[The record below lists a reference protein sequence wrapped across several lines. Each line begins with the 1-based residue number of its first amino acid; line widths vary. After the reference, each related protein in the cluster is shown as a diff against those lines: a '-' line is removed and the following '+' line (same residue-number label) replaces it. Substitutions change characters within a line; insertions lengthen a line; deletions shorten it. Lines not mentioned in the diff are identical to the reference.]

1 MATARKVKKKAVKK
15 VPARKKAARK
25 KKGTKKATKSNAVQ
39 RLPKRS
45 EVPVVD
51 RWDLKSLF
59 TGDKAWETAFKKWD
73 KQIDGYKKYQGKLAK
88 SAATLAAC
96 LQFDS
101 DFDRAG
107 ERLAY
112 YAHLKTAEDSTNG
125 TYQTMMGRYM
135 SVASRAAQAAS
146 FIRPEILSIPATK
159 LKKFMANKAMEP
171 WRLAVDRLTRY
182 KPHTLSEGE
191 EKLLAMQIE
200 MAQTSSHTYDQ
211 LHDSDMKFDVIRDD
225 KGNQVELGHGTFG
238 KFMESPKRSVRANAY
253 EKYYGKFSDVQHTMA
268 ATLSGSIQK
277 DIYYARARNYESALE
292 KALFADRVPTDVYNN
307 LISTVG
313 DNLKAL
319 HKYYRLRNRVLKL
332 KKFSLYDQYVSLLPK
347 ARMTHTWDEAVEV
360 VLESLKPLGAE
371 YGRTLKRGLTGR
383 WCDRYPNQGKSSGA
397 FSAGSFDGDPFIL
410 MNFKP
415 EVLNDVFTLTHEAGH
430 SMHSY
435 YSSKTQPFQYYNYTI
450 FVAEVASTFNEQLL
464 TRHLLSQVTN
474 KTQRAML
481 INREIDNIRG
491 TIYRQTMFSEFEQL
505 THALAEQGQPLTID
519 AFKKIYG
526 ELLRKY
532 LGPTLDIDD
541 FALLECLRIPHF
553 YRAFYVYKYATGMSA
568 AIALCRRVT
577 EGGEKELA
585 DYLNFLTTGCSK
597 YPLELLKDAGVDMT
611 KPAPIA
617 AAMEYFSELVDELG
631 KLI

>member
-383 WCDRYPNQGKSSGA
+383 RALDAQLLLIQDAAVPILQLHNFRRRSGQHLQRTA
-397 FSAGSFDGDPFIL
+397 
-410 MNFKP
+410 
-415 EVLNDVFTLTHEAGH
+415 THEASALAGH
-430 SMHSY
+430 QQDPTGDAHQPRDRQHPRHDLPANDVLRVRTAHARVGRTGPTADDRCLQEDLRRAAAKVPWPHARHRRLRALRVPANSALLPRVLRLQVRHRHVRGDRAL
-435 YSSKTQPFQYYNYTI
+435 SS
-450 FVAEVASTFNEQLL
+450 
-464 TRHLLSQVTN
+464 RHRRWREGTGRLSQLPDDRLLEVPIGT
-474 KTQRAML
+474 TQGR
-481 INREIDNIRG
+481 RCRHDETGSHRSG
-491 TIYRQTMFSEFEQL
+491 
-505 THALAEQGQPLTID
+505 
-519 AFKKIYG
+519 YG
-526 ELLRKY
+526 VLLRAR
-532 LGPTLDIDD
+532 G
-541 FALLECLRIPHF
+541 
-553 YRAFYVYKYATGMSA
+553 
-568 AIALCRRVT
+568 
-577 EGGEKELA
+577 
-585 DYLNFLTTGCSK
+585 
-597 YPLELLKDAGVDMT
+597 
-611 KPAPIA
+611 
-617 AAMEYFSELVDELG
+617 
-631 KLI
+631 